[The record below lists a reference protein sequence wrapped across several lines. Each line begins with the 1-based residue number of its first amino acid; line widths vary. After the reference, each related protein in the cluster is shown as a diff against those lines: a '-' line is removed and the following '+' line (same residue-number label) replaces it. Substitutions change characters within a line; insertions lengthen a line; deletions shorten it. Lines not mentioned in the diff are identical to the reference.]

1 MTAMVFGIAKLMKHT
16 NKRRLGEA
24 ALVITGCAVLIYV
37 CSLATMKFVELAK
50 TIQDSG
56 LNGSDLLETGALVIG
71 LIGVFGGIAYGVGEL
86 LKKGGRNAKKNL
98 LMGGI
103 VIAGVAAIIAA
114 VSGAT
119 LLFAD
124 VAEKVHN
131 LTVDD
136 VVATG
141 LIMGALLTAFGAIAV
156 GLGAL
161 MDTGIG
167 AAVLASGLAA
177 VAGIASGIA
186 LMSVASMEFAD
197 VASTLAKYNENEL
210 IKGGEIMAAVIGSF
224 GLVMS
229 AVGLLVPFIALG
241 TVSLTAINSMMDSTT
256 KAVRDFSNGMILIS
270 KLNNNQEFKKGSPLY
285 TGFTIIEDVIN
296 RFYDLMDSI
305 GMGVLV
311 DEFLMKSMISTMNG
325 VLDVTNK
332 FASILK
338 YTNENISPA
347 DISKFFSIVVGKGT
361 SDTNSMIG
369 VLSYSIE

>member
-1 MTAMVFGIAKLMKHT
+1 MVFGIAKLMKHT
-16 NKRRLGEA
+16 DKKQLGEA
-24 ALVITGCAVLIYV
+24 ALVIAGCATLIYV
-37 CSLATMKFVELAK
+37 CTLATMKFVELAK
-50 TIQDSG
+50 TIQDGGLSG
-56 LNGSDLLETGALVIG
+56 GDLLATGALVIG

-86 LKKGGRNAKKNL
+86 LKKGGRNAEKNL

-131 LTVDD
+131 LTVSDI
-136 VVATG
+136 VATG

-311 DEFLMKSMISTMNG
+311 DEFLMKSMISTMNS